1 MSQLAFLFAGQG
13 AQYVG
18 MGRAL
23 YDEHALVREAFA
35 EASDV
40 LGFDLAQLC
49 FDGPED
55 QLNETAN
62 TQPAVLTLGYACW
75 RLIAEAGVSAT
86 AMAGLSLGE
95 WTAHVAAG
103 SLSFPDAVSLVRQ
116 RGQFMQEAVPLGV
129 GAMAAILGLD
139 SESVAAACAEAA
151 NGEVVSPANYN
162 CPGQVVIAGHKAA
175 VERAAALCRER
186 GARRAV
192 LLPVSAPFHC
202 ALMEPAAARLAPLLE
217 AANVADA
224 AVPVWAN
231 ALAAPVQAAADVR
244 SSLLQQVASP
254 VRFEET
260 LARLLAGGCRTF
272 VELGP
277 GKTLSGFVRKLD
289 KTAAVYHVE
298 DPESLAATL
307 AALGGNG

>member
-18 MGRAL
+18 MGREL
-23 YDEHALVREAFA
+23 YDEHAVVREAFQT
-35 EASDV
+35 ASAA
-40 LGFDLAQLC
+40 LGFDLAALC
-49 FDGPED
+49 FDGPDER
-55 QLNETAN
+55 LNETAN

-75 RLIAEAGVSAT
+75 RLADAAGLRAT
-86 AMAGLSLGE
+86 ALAGLSLGE

-103 SLSFPDAVSLVRQ
+103 SLAFADAVSLVRQ
-116 RGQFMQEAVPLGV
+116 RGQLMQEAVPLGV

-139 SESVAAACAEAA
+139 GEAVAAACREAA
-151 NGEVVSPANYN
+151 GDEIVSPANYN

-175 VERAAALCRER
+175 VERAVELCKER

-202 ALMEPAAARLAPLLE
+202 ALMEPAAERLAPLLE
-217 AANVADA
+217 AAPVYDA

-231 ALAAPVQAAADVR
+231 ALAAPVERAADVR
-244 SSLLQQVASP
+244 ASLLQQVASP

-260 LARLLAGGCRTF
+260 LAKLLAGGCRTF

-289 KTAAVYHVE
+289 KTAAVYHIE
-298 DPESLAATL
+298 DPASLSETL
-307 AALGGNG
+307 AALGGNT